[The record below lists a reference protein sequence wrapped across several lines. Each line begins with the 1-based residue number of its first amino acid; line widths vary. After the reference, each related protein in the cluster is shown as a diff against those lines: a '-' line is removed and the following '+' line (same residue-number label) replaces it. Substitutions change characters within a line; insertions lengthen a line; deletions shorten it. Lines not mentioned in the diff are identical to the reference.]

1 MIKIKFKF
9 KFFAPFSELFIIN
22 FAITKVISAYVL
34 TIAARSPGPTELKLH
49 KKRSRAHCSVVT
61 TKKKRSRAH
70 CTNIEA
76 LGLEPTVQKL
86 QRDHGASIAAGV
98 PEPTVQVKTLRE
110 KGPGPTVQTLLQGTL
125 SPLNNIPRGSRA
137 RVGKHI
143 AADVCTV
150 LFMWSPKGPVFLM
163 DFLAVIG
170 EQKILKLRIV
180 KAVQREQWSCQYIF
194 FHFGHVPPLHFTT
207 YIIFHVPIPLSF
219 CRLWPWLL
227 TTITYPKFHR
237 QFYTIIMN
245 HCSILH
251 LTWLLL
257 SMSPFHPPFNLTI
270 AVHILVPSS
279 IFPDYCCPY
288 PCSILH
294 LTWLLLSISLFYPPF
309 NLTIAVHI
317 LILSSI

>member
-110 KGPGPTVQTLLQGTL
+110 KGPGPTVLY
-125 SPLNNIPRGSRA
+125 
-137 RVGKHI
+137 KH
-143 AADVCTV
+143 C
-150 LFMWSPKGPVFLM
+150 FK
-163 DFLAVIG
+163 
-170 EQKILKLRIV
+170 
-180 KAVQREQWSCQYIF
+180 
-194 FHFGHVPPLHFTT
+194 
-207 YIIFHVPIPLSF
+207 
-219 CRLWPWLL
+219 
-227 TTITYPKFHR
+227 
-237 QFYTIIMN
+237 
-245 HCSILH
+245 
-251 LTWLLL
+251 
-257 SMSPFHPPFNLTI
+257 
-270 AVHILVPSS
+270 VH
-279 IFPDYCCPY
+279 
-288 PCSILH
+288 
-294 LTWLLLSISLFYPPF
+294 
-309 NLTIAVHI
+309 
-317 LILSSI
+317 

>member
-137 RVGKHI
+137 RVYSWC
-143 AADVCTV
+143 VYSTV
-150 LFMWSPKGPVFLM
+150 HVKSQGTCLSNGFPGYNWGT
-163 DFLAVIG
+163 
-170 EQKILKLRIV
+170 KISQMANRKSSTKRTMELS
-180 KAVQREQWSCQYIF
+180 EHF
-194 FHFGHVPPLHFTT
+194 FPFWLCSTLPF
-207 YIIFHVPIPLSF
+207 YIIFHVPIPQSF

-237 QFYTIIMN
+237 QFFTTIMF
-245 HCSILH
+245 HC
-251 LTWLLL
+251 
-257 SMSPFHPPFNLTI
+257 
-270 AVHILVPSS
+270 PSS
-279 IFPDYCCPY
+279 ILPDYWWPY
-288 PCSILH
+288 PCSILRF
-294 LTWLLLSISLFYPPF
+294 TWLLLSISLFHPPF
-309 NLTIAVHI
+309 YLTIAVHI